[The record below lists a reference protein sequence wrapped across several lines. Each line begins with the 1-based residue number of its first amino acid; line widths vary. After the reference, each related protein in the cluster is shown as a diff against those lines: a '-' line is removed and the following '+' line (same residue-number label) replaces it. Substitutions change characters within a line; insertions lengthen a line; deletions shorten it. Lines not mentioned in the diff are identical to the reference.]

1 MKGTPGV
8 YILIISLKKEHT
20 IKVGRRR
27 TIPFASGY
35 YFYVGSALGGLE
47 ARVTRHLAKE
57 KRHHW
62 HIDYLLDASKII
74 GFLAIPTTRRIECL
88 VAKSLSEGLEGI
100 NGFGSSD
107 CNCRSHLFYY
117 AGKNWVSHVTR
128 KLTKFWDDDEIIA
141 QVPVE

>member
-8 YILIISLKKEHT
+8 YILIISLEKAQNIAVGKKRD
-20 IKVGRRR
+20 IQ
-27 TIPFASGY
+27 FAPGY
-35 YFYVGSALGGLE
+35 YFYIGSALGGLE

-100 NGFGSSD
+100 NCFGSSD
-107 CNCRSHLFYY
+107 CKCRSHLFYY
-117 AGKNWVSHVTR
+117 PESDWWAFLSP
-128 KLTKFWDDDEIIA
+128 KLIKFRNDKIIS
-141 QVPVE
+141 